1 MAEGLLLGWR
11 SRLQR
16 LGSWLPAGA
25 ARWVSLL
32 SFGFLLAALLSHG
45 SQVLALAPDPQGWLW
60 LLLGVGVSL
69 ASLVGS
75 AVLWGIV
82 LRWLGCQPRWQPLVL
97 RYLSSNARKYLPGG
111 VWHLAARLQMLRD
124 QGPAGTAT
132 LLQNPSPLPLS
143 LALVAVLLDPLVAAV
158 AALALVASGGL
169 QGGLALVVLLP
180 LLVLLPRWLAPLLS
194 WLERRKAAAL
204 GLDGG
209 DGQPQGIAAPPLPA
223 TYPWQALLAGAL
235 FVLLRFAGFACC
247 VLALDLQPVLGWG
260 GWLSG
265 FALAWTAGLVVPG
278 APAGLGV
285 FEVVLLLRLGSALPE
300 PPLLALAICYRLVVS
315 LADALAA
322 LTAAADASGHGLA
335 RLRN

>member
-1 MAEGLLLGWR
+1 MAEVMR
-11 SRLQR
+11 R

-32 SFGFLLAALLSHG
+32 SFGFLLAALLNHG

-75 AVLWGIV
+75 ALLWGVV
-82 LRWLGCQPRWQPLVL
+82 LQWLGCPPRWQPLVL

-124 QGPAGTAT
+124 QTPGGAAG

-143 LALVAVLLDPLVAAV
+143 MALVAVLLDPLVAAV
-158 AALALVASGGL
+158 AALALVAVGGL

-180 LLVLLPRWLAPLLS
+180 LLVLLPRWLAPLLG

-204 GLDGG
+204 GLGLG
-209 DGQPQGIAAPPLPA
+209 DLNQEGCVAPPLPA
-223 TYPWQALLAGAL
+223 TYPWPSLLAGAG
-235 FVLLRFAGFACC
+235 FVMLRFAGFACC
-247 VLALDLQPVLGWG
+247 VQALDLQPVLGWG

-278 APAGLGV
+278 APAGPGAGV
-285 FEVVLLLRLGSALPE
+285 ASSARAVAMHAAHALVLNSRPDDQRLTYWVIAES
-300 PPLLALAICYRLVVS
+300 
-315 LADALAA
+315 
-322 LTAAADASGHGLA
+322 SG
-335 RLRN
+335 